1 MVLSSEV
8 MYFLR
13 LKSESVTHPV
23 VSNSLGPLG
32 LQPARFLCP
41 WNSPGKNPG
50 VDSHSLLQGDL
61 PDPGIKPGSTSLQVD
76 PLLSEPPGKSTFTG
90 YQLHM
95 LHGLNHV
102 LITSCQWFIK
112 VAQWQRSCLP
122 SRRCG
127 SIPGSGRSPGEGNG
141 NHSSIPAWR
150 MPWTEEPGR
159 LQSMESETVR
169 HDLLTEQQKNY

>member
-8 MYFLR
+8 MQFLR

-23 VSNSLGPLG
+23 VSNSLEPLG
-32 LQPARFLCP
+32 LQPARFFCP
-41 WNSPGKNPG
+41 QNSPGKNPG
-50 VDSHSLLQGDL
+50 EDSHSLLQGDL
-61 PDPGIKPGSTSLQVD
+61 PDPGIKPGSTSLQVG
-76 PLLSEPPGKSTFTG
+76 PLLSEPLGKSTFTG
-90 YQLHM
+90 YQLRV

-102 LITSCQWFIK
+102 LTTSCQWFIK

-141 NHSSIPAWR
+141 NHSSILVWR
-150 MPWTEEPGR
+150 IPWMEETGG
-159 LQSMESETVR
+159 LQSTGSQRVG
-169 HDLLTEQQKNY
+169 HD